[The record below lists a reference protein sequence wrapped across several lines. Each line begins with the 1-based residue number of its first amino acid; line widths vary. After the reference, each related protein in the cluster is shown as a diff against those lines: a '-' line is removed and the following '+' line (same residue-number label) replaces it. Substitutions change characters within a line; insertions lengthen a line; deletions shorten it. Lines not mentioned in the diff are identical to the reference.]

1 MCVPYRR
8 IEQEIVDPRVTDA
21 RARLEAARDAL
32 VDADLR
38 VVCGP
43 ADDLWTLTIAGSLAL
58 PADGVEVV
66 AWPVSVAED
75 QASPLPEPL
84 RWRLPVARLT
94 AFVAFR
100 LSVPVRGVDDIRM
113 TLRLAGEPGLAGS
126 KLNFVSFTPGTSFRL
141 GQSAASGESG
151 RCCFNCSNRWWDRAP
166 RS

>member
-75 QASPLPEPL
+75 QASVLPDNL
-84 RWRLPVARLT
+84 VYVTRQ
-94 AFVAFR
+94 AFSRASRDLWILASVFAPSAFH
-100 LSVPVRGVDDIRM
+100 L
-113 TLRLAGEPGLAGS
+113 
-126 KLNFVSFTPGTSFRL
+126 
-141 GQSAASGESG
+141 
-151 RCCFNCSNRWWDRAP
+151 
-166 RS
+166 